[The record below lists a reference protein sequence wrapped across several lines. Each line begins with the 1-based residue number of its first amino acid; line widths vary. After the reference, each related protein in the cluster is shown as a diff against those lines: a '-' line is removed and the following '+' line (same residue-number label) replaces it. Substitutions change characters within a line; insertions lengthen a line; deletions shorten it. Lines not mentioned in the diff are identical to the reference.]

1 MCYALAPSICM
12 WVCTIQSWVPICAMM
27 NAQNHT
33 SWATTQTVGHP
44 VTLTPC
50 TSTHKRG
57 GSISRC
63 YWMPTYFAWESTY
76 CMWAYTYCGWLSNM
90 RPSSCVIA
98 RPTLSSLGCPRNLT
112 LDYGHPRQAIWAPR
126 KNLEPHAFCW
136 QSTITN
142 GRPCNVIWARMS
154 CDVHTQA
161 WPHSVTRCEGG
172 RVCTRT

>member
-33 SWATTQTVGHP
+33 SWATTQAVGHP

-98 RPTLSSLGCPRNLT
+98 RQTLSSLGCPRNLT
-112 LDYGHPRQAIWAPR
+112 LDYGHPRQAIWAS
-126 KNLEPHAFCW
+126 KASYMGAQEKFGASCVLLAVHNY
-136 QSTITN
+136 Q
-142 GRPCNVIWARMS
+142 WAPMQ
-154 CDVHTQA
+154 CDMGAYVMRCAHPSMATQRD
-161 WPHSVTRCEGG
+161 TM
-172 RVCTRT
+172 